1 MTDISKEELLKELI
15 FELLKMKMYLS
26 KMSNIEFR
34 EG

>member
-1 MTDISKEELLKELI
+1 MVDVSKEELLKELI
-15 FELLKMKMYLS
+15 FELLKMKKYLS